1 MTRLVRLNEVQYSE
15 TEERT
20 AELMAQGFEPEPLEA
35 EAPKV
40 KKPEEPKD
48 KEPKEPKVKK
58 PEEPKD
64 KEPKEPKGGK
74 GKSKKTDEAGA
85 EDDPSP
91 EGDEQH

>member
-35 EAPKV
+35 EERKV
-40 KKPEEPKD
+40 KKPE
-48 KEPKEPKVKK
+48 
-58 PEEPKD
+58 
-64 KEPKEPKGGK
+64 EPKEPKGGK
-74 GKSKKTDEAGA
+74 GKSKKTDEGGA
-85 EDDPSP
+85 EDNPSP

>member
-20 AELMAQGFEPEPLEA
+20 AELVAQGFEPEPLEG
-35 EAPKV
+35 EA
-40 KKPEEPKD
+40 
-48 KEPKEPKVKK
+48 PKVKK

-85 EDDPSP
+85 EDNPSP
-91 EGDEQH
+91 EGDEQN

>member
-20 AELMAQGFEPEPLEA
+20 VELVAQGFEPEPLEG
-35 EAPKV
+35 EA
-40 KKPEEPKD
+40 
-48 KEPKEPKVKK
+48 PKVKK

-85 EDDPSP
+85 EDNPSP

>member
-1 MTRLVRLNEVQYSE
+1 MTRLLRLNEVQYSE

-48 KEPKEPKVKK
+48 KEPKEPK
-58 PEEPKD
+58 P
-64 KEPKEPKGGK
+64 GK
-74 GKSKKTDEAGA
+74 GKSKKTDEGGA
-85 EDDPSP
+85 EDNPNP
-91 EGDEQH
+91 EGNEQH